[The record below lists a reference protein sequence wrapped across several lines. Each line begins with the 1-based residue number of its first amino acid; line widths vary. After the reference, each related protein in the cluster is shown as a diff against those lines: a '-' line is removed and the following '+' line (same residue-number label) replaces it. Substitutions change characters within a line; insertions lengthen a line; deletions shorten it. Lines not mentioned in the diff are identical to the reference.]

1 MSDAPGRLDYAVR
14 DGVATLTVDNET
26 KRNAMQLAMWRAMP
40 GLCARFAADA
50 QARVL
55 VVTGAGDKAFCAGN
69 DISEF
74 ARVRS
79 TAEEVAAYNA
89 ATEAACTALA
99 ALEKPTIAAI
109 SGACMGGG
117 LEIAL
122 LCDLRY
128 AAGGSEFAIP
138 AGRMGLPYR
147 FDNLSKVVEL
157 IGPARALEMVYT
169 ARRIGP
175 EEGARLNLVH
185 EALPDAA
192 AMRDRVAAVAA
203 TVAGHA
209 PLTLRAAKLMLREMT
224 KREGEPDMALAQR
237 LVEEGFASADYAE
250 GRKAF
255 AEKRAPKFVGR

>member
-1 MSDAPGRLDYAVR
+1 VTQAAGRLDYAVR
-14 DGVATLTVDNET
+14 EGIARLTIANEA

-40 GLCARFAADA
+40 DICARFAADP

-55 VVTGAGDKAFCAGN
+55 VLSGAGDKAFCAGN

-79 TAEEVAAYNA
+79 TAEQVAAYNA
-89 ATEAACTALA
+89 ATEAACHALA
-99 ALEKPTIAAI
+99 SLEKPTVAAI
-109 SGACMGGG
+109 VGACMGGG
-117 LEIAL
+117 LELAL

-128 AAGGSEFAIP
+128 AAVGSEFAIP

-147 FDNLSKVVEL
+147 FDNLSRVVEL

-169 ARRIGP
+169 ARRIGAD
-175 EEGARLNLVH
+175 EAARLNLVH
-185 EALPDAA
+185 EALPDATA
-192 AMRDRVAAVAA
+192 LNARVEEIAA

-209 PLTLRAAKLMLREMT
+209 PLTLRAAKLMLREMG
-224 KREGEPDMALAQR
+224 KRDAAPDMALAQR

-255 AEKRAPKFVGR
+255 AEKRRPAFVGR